1 METSPVNRAD
11 FEVNAMEPND
21 KNCGNIPQQD
31 GAAGSPKRSVEPGRR
46 VTEQYELVDQIGP
59 ETARSLIDAAV
70 LLYASDTRAEVWR
83 LRMEKTRRTYRI
95 CMLNLQHDFE
105 ALCLDWEDGPASS
118 AA

>member
-1 METSPVNRAD
+1 
-11 FEVNAMEPND
+11 MEPNEMTG
-21 KNCGNIPQQD
+21 GNIPQQD
-31 GAAGSPKRSVEPGRR
+31 GSGSPKRSLEAGRR
-46 VTEQYELVDQIGP
+46 VTERHELVDQIGP

-105 ALCLDWEDGPASS
+105 TLCLDWDEESRPN